1 MCTKPIMPDLLKGFT
16 NMKPAMP
23 RILFKTT
30 LLLVCLMKYS
40 FMPAQDH
47 KETKEANSQQITELN
62 KTLLSDKQK
71 QAELL
76 SFYEQSFT
84 GPLPQDDT
92 ISLYL
97 ADLDAI
103 IDVSQKQHIPYPI
116 KLMDDCRDLIRQDL
130 KELTLNGVRSGLPFM
145 KIAAINDD
153 YLKEIF
159 NAYKTR
165 YRPGW
170 KYGKTVPEFGRA
182 DYLKAIRTIFTSIV
196 TLRVRSLTEDVNVVI
211 YSMRNDKFV
220 ASSSGKTEF
229 IKPLETGSYIVEL
242 SKPGYKKKLKKVV
255 LGKYPKSITI
265 QEALMP

>member
-1 MCTKPIMPDLLKGFT
+1 
-16 NMKPAMP
+16 MKPAMP
-23 RILFKTT
+23 SILLKFT

-40 FMPAQDH
+40 FMPAQEH
-47 KETKEANSQQITELN
+47 KETKEANSLQITELN

-84 GPLPQDDT
+84 GPPPLDDT

-103 IDVSQKQHIPYPI
+103 IAVSQKQHINYPI

-130 KELTLNGVRSGLPFM
+130 KELTLNGVRSGFPFM
-145 KIAAINDD
+145 KIAAINDA

-159 NAYKTR
+159 NAYKNR

-170 KYGKTVPEFGRA
+170 KYGKSVPEFGRA
-182 DYLKAIRTIFTSIV
+182 DYLKAIKNIFTTIV
-196 TLRVRSLTEDVNVVI
+196 TLRVRSLTEEVNVVV
-211 YSMRNDKFV
+211 YSMRDDKFV

-229 IKPLETGSYIVEL
+229 IKPLESGAYIVEL

-265 QEALMP
+265 QEALLP